1 MSKYIVFSDLHLHNW
16 GDFATTD
23 NDTGNSR
30 LTNQISAL
38 EDILS
43 VARSE
48 GRTVLFLGDLFHQ
61 RGRVATN
68 VFNSAMDVFDSYK
81 DVEVIAIEGNHD
93 NVTNSINSISSLEPL
108 TLLPNFKLVQS
119 HSYFE
124 WNGDSIMAV
133 SYGDEY
139 EELKNEI
146 KGHRAT
152 LLLGHLGV
160 EGSMGAGKSKLDGA
174 FSVGDLCS
182 DNYGLVLLGHYHKRQ
197 FLNDNSLYVG
207 NPISQDFGDDGQD
220 KGYFTFETSDG
231 KVVEDSLK
239 YTPLNYPRF
248 IKITTDNVDEYED
261 LDELSKNNYVRLI
274 VPEKV
279 LEDRSIDTTDLSPN
293 IRVEKQI
300 ETVSESRLDIDSST
314 DTISIVK
321 TWAKEFQPENEDV
334 IIKQI
339 QKVL

>member
-23 NDTGNSR
+23 SNTGNSR
-30 LTNQISAL
+30 LSNQISAL

-48 GRTVLFLGDLFHQ
+48 KRTVLFLGDLFHQ

-68 VFNSAMDVFDSYK
+68 VFNASMDVFNRYR
-81 DVEVIAIEGNHD
+81 DVEVVAIEGNHD
-93 NVTNSINSISSLEPL
+93 NVTNSINSISSLEPF
-108 TLLPNFKLVQS
+108 TLLPNFNLVKS
-119 HSYFE
+119 LSYFE
-124 WNGDSIMAV
+124 WNEDSIMAV
-133 SYGDEY
+133 SYGEEY
-139 EELKNEI
+139 EELKTEI
-146 KGHRAT
+146 KNHKAT
-152 LLLGHLGV
+152 ILMGHLGV

-182 DNYGLVLLGHYHKRQ
+182 ENYGLVLLGHYHKRQ

-207 NPISQDFGDDGQD
+207 NPIAQDFGDDGQD
-220 KGYFTFETSDG
+220 KGYFTFETQEGEVVDG
-231 KVVEDSLK
+231 SLK

-248 IKITTDNVDEYED
+248 IKITADNVDEFDD
-261 LDELSKNNYVRLI
+261 LDELSKNNYVRLV

-279 LEDRSIDTTDLSPN
+279 LEDKSIDMEDLSPN
-293 IRVEKQI
+293 VRVEKQV
-300 ETVSESRLDIDSST
+300 EAVSESRLDIDSST
-314 DTISIVK
+314 DTLSIVK
-321 TWAKEFQPENEDV
+321 TWAKEFQPDNEDI